1 MMPAKAYVC
10 TTVSLAKNITDLSN
24 EYASMG
30 AAIHYRIRPAESY
43 HILLELMKIFLKVQ

>member
-10 TTVSLAKNITDLSN
+10 TTVFLIKIITDLSN

-30 AAIHYRIRPAESY
+30 AAVHYRIRPAELY
-43 HILLELMKIFLKVQ
+43 RILLK